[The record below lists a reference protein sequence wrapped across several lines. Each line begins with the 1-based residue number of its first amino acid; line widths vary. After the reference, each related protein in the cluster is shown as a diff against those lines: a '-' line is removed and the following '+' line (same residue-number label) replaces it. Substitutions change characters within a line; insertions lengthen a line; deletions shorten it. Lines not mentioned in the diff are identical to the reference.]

1 MKAVLPEDR
10 IFLSELPGQDF
21 DQDVVSF
28 EAADGS
34 RVALANDLRHQPEGI
49 RSHSAHIGV
58 CKHGSMDFTLITL
71 DKMGVGKAVYTR
83 SLSCSEAVR
92 FDRNNTAHGDIQ
104 AVCVISKNAN
114 VFTPTGMSDIEAM
127 AAHIQAATGIAPA
140 NQIISCTGVIGVSLP
155 MDKILTAIDAVP
167 GKLVAGA
174 LEQSAN
180 AILTTD
186 KKAKF
191 ASVEFGGI
199 RLCGF
204 AKGAG
209 MIEPNMATMLAYFF
223 TDAKV
228 EKGDLERILKRAAD
242 KTFNAI
248 SVDTDTSTSDTVAVV
263 CTDAKPLDAAG
274 LVNFERALT
283 AIFYKLSRDIIS
295 QAEGARCVI
304 EANVSVPSSVED
316 ARLFAKKIINSPLIK
331 TAVHGCDPNWGR
343 VVMAVG
349 KPTDRY
355 TVREIQQDELR
366 IVIMD
371 QVVFEFGRALPL
383 DLKRLSSDMRAAKT
397 VTIDVQIGAP
407 VYTAKAWGC
416 DLSESYIKIN
426 ADYTT

>member
-1 MKAVLPEDR
+1 MKLVLPEDR
-10 IFLSELPGQDF
+10 IFLSEVPGQDF
-21 DQDVVSF
+21 DQDAIIF

-34 RVALANDLRHQPEGI
+34 RVAIANDLRHQPDGI
-49 RSHSAHIGV
+49 RSYSTHSGV
-58 CKHGSMDFTLITL
+58 CQGGTLDFTLITL
-71 DKMGVGKAVYTR
+71 DAMGVGKAVYTR

-104 AVCVISKNAN
+104 SVCVVSKNAN
-114 VFTPTGMSDIEAM
+114 VFTPNGMRDIEAM
-127 AAHIQAATGIAPA
+127 AARIQSATGVHPA
-140 NQIISCTGVIGVSLP
+140 NQIISCTGVIGVPLP
-155 MDKILTAIDAVP
+155 MERILAAIDSAP
-167 GKLVAGA
+167 GRLVAGE

-191 ASVEFGGI
+191 ASVEFGDI

-228 EKGDLERILKRAAD
+228 EKVDLERILKRAAD

-248 SVDTDTSTSDTVAVV
+248 SVDTDTSTSDTVAVIS
-263 CTDAKPLDAAG
+263 TDSKPLDAAG
-274 LVNFERALT
+274 LVDFERALT
-283 AIFYKLSRDIIS
+283 ALFYKLSRDILA

-304 EANVSVPSSVED
+304 EANVSVSSSAED

-349 KPTDRY
+349 KPTDRF
-355 TVREIQQDELR
+355 TVREIQQNELR

-383 DLKRLSSDMRAAKT
+383 DLERLSSKMRAAKT
-397 VTIDVQIGAP
+397 VTIEVQIGSP
-407 VYTAKAWGC
+407 VYSAKAWGC
-416 DLSESYIKIN
+416 DLSEAYVKIN